1 MPDYE
6 NCELVSDMG
15 YHIITIYYDLT
26 YNIEDSMHTTKIK
39 LLVTGRAMSIGGVA
53 KALLAL
59 LNTID
64 YNKYDVDLLLM
75 EPGGDYMPFIDKR
88 VRLLSTPECFEWVSL
103 PKHSVFRLLCR
114 LFFHPLLLFFFLRN
128 IFWGYLRHNMA
139 QARQRMWRDVSPY
152 IPTLEGKYD
161 VVLDFSGLLRRYVL
175 EKVEAKRKYTWI
187 HSDYRVF
194 GLDKEIDESLLS
206 RYDKVFCVSDTC
218 KTIFD
223 QEFPSLAC
231 KSDVLLNTIDL
242 NYIRSQIKGKG
253 FDDNFT
259 GIRLLDVTRIDPNK
273 GLDIAVKVCSRLK
286 QKGLNIRWYILGNDP
301 LGYRKKL
308 EKLIEEYNVVDTF
321 ILLGFTSNPYPYMDQ
336 ADLIVHF
343 SRFEG
348 RSVAIDEA
356 LVLEKKIL
364 LTNYPTAK
372 DQITHGVNGYICDFE
387 ENSLIEMIE
396 NLIHNKLEY

>member
-1 MPDYE
+1 M
-6 NCELVSDMG
+6 C
-15 YHIITIYYDLT
+15 TT
-26 YNIEDSMHTTKIK
+26 NINKKIK
-39 LLVTGRAMSIGGVA
+39 LLATGRAMAIGGVE

-64 YNKYDVDLLLM
+64 HDKYDVYLLLM
-75 EPGGDYMPFIDKR
+75 EPMGDCMQLIDKR
-88 VRLLSTPECFEWVSL
+88 VRLLSTPECFEWISL
-103 PKHSVFRLLCR
+103 PKHAVLRSMCKLAFR
-114 LFFHPLLLFFFLRN
+114 PLLLFFFLRN
-128 IFWGYLRHNMA
+128 IFWGCLHHSMA
-139 QARQRMWRDVSPY
+139 QARQRMWRDVSPHL
-152 IPTLEGKYD
+152 PTFEGQYD

-194 GLDKEIDESLLS
+194 GLDKDIDEPLLV
-206 RYDKVFCVSDTC
+206 RYDRVFCVSETC

-223 QEFPSLAC
+223 QEFPALAN
-231 KSDVLLNTIDL
+231 KSEVQLNAIDL
-242 NYIRSQIKGKG
+242 NYIRSQIEGKG
-253 FDDNFT
+253 FDDGFT

-273 GLDIAVKVCSRLK
+273 GLDIAVKVCSRLRL
-286 QKGLNIRWYILGNDP
+286 KGHNIRWYILGNDP
-301 LGYRKKL
+301 LGYRKELK
-308 EKLIEEYNVVDTF
+308 KMIEQYDVANAF

-348 RSVAIDEA
+348 RSVSIDEA
-356 LVLEKKIL
+356 LALNKKIL

-387 ENSLIEMIE
+387 ENVLIRMIE
-396 NLIHNKLEY
+396 NLIDDL